1 LNFSKKIQKT
11 IQFLKII
18 FSKPLSK
25 KLLQSKNISIHMT
38 SILQISLLALIAVSF
53 ALVVGVPVVFATPN
67 GWSENKGVVFSGL
80 SLWILLVFTVG
91 ICNSFVV

>member
-1 LNFSKKIQKT
+1 LNFPKKIQKT

-67 GWSENKGVVFSGL
+67 GWSENKGIVFSGL
-80 SLWILLVFTVG
+80 SLWLLLVFAVG
-91 ICNSFVV
+91 IFNSFVI

>member
-1 LNFSKKIQKT
+1 MNFLKKIQKT

-67 GWSENKGVVFSGL
+67 GWSENKGIVFSGL
-80 SLWILLVFTVG
+80 SLWLLLVFAVG
-91 ICNSFVV
+91 IFNSFVI

>member
-1 LNFSKKIQKT
+1 MNFSKKIQKT

-25 KLLQSKNISIHMT
+25 KLLQSKNILINMT

-67 GWSENKGVVFSGL
+67 GWSENKGIVFSGL
-80 SLWILLVFTVG
+80 SLWLLLVFAVG
-91 ICNSFVV
+91 IFNSFVI